1 MWLKSQVLWV
11 MPEQVLLSTVPGQP
25 PLSRWIA
32 QANNMN
38 FLSIWAIQRDNGG
51 CPGTVDSNTCS
62 GITQS
67 TWDFSHILE
76 PFTG

>member
-1 MWLKSQVLWV
+1 MLNF
-11 MPEQVLLSTVPGQP
+11 
-25 PLSRWIA
+25 A

-38 FLSIWAIQRDNGG
+38 FPSIWAIQRGNGG

-62 GITQS
+62 EITQN